1 MLLIKGHLAA
11 IGIALILLSGNAL
24 SGQGIE
30 CEVLQYKL
38 ERFYFGAG
46 EEQDIYPGC
55 RFLIYS
61 EADTV
66 HSGQIE
72 FSYQGVSL
80 SRPAADFSDTLVI
93 AELGAFIEPAAVDS
107 SSPIGL
113 GLCGLYMG
121 ELLTEVPYAGFSHR
135 ESAAPV
141 PNPVRTGLGNPIVFY
156 PSTPISSLT
165 EYQAGRF
172 DGFVSSSTPP
182 ATTSEHAQV
191 ILSPSPFVAVIV
203 PNLSEKMNEQGFV
216 TTSLYY
222 RFDVA
227 RLWPAFFQSEPPSPV
242 NRLYPTDTGS
252 ERAYPYDPEKGQT
265 LLNKYRHRPKKVR
278 LCIPSPRLTEVAEY
292 FADVLSRDKIK
303 VEVKPGRKDYD
314 ILLTFVPV
322 NLSNP
327 TAGLR
332 SIHNQLMAMKP
343 EQEPIVETLEILNN
357 QIAGA
362 EKAEDTTTIFHYCRL
377 ADRTLQSELGV
388 FPLFRPTIYFVAG
401 KNLQNA
407 RFNESG
413 HLDIASLKK
422 IILPEPGWEDQ
433 P

>member
-11 IGIALILLSGNAL
+11 VVVALILLSGNAV
-24 SGQGIE
+24 SGEGIE
-30 CEVLQYKL
+30 CEILQYKL

-55 RFLIYS
+55 RFVILK

-80 SRPAADFSDTLVI
+80 SRPAADFSDTLAI

-107 SSPIGL
+107 TSRIKL
-113 GLCGLYMG
+113 GCYG
-121 ELLTEVPYAGFSHR
+121 VPWWSLVRLEFAYTRVYLDSVSYYFDLSITTRG
-135 ESAAPV
+135 
-141 PNPVRTGLGNPIVFY
+141 NPVVGDLPKTMQSDY
-156 PSTPISSLT
+156 ETDK
-165 EYQAGRF
+165 F
-172 DGFVSSSTPP
+172 DGFFSASMPP
-182 ATTSEHAQV
+182 QNTSQHAQV
-191 ILSPSPFVAVIV
+191 ISSPAPFVAVIV

-222 RFDVA
+222 RFDVG
-227 RLWPAFFQSEPPSPV
+227 RLWPAFFQGEPPSPV

-265 LLNKYRHRPKKVR
+265 LLNKYRHRPKKVGIGFR
-278 LCIPSPRLTEVAEY
+278 SPGLEEVADY

-303 VEVKPGRKDYD
+303 VEVKSELKDRD
-314 ILLTFVPV
+314 ILLNFIPAD
-322 NLSNP
+322 LDNP
-327 TAGLR
+327 AAGLR
-332 SIHNQLMAMKP
+332 HVYRILLNTKP
-343 EQEPIVETLEILNN
+343 EEESLKETLEILNN

-362 EKAEDTTTIFHYCRL
+362 EKAEDTAAMMHYCRL

-401 KNLQNA
+401 KNLRNA
-407 RFNESG
+407 RFDESG
-413 HLDIASLKK
+413 YLDIASLKK
-422 IILPEPGWEDQ
+422 IILPEPDWEDR